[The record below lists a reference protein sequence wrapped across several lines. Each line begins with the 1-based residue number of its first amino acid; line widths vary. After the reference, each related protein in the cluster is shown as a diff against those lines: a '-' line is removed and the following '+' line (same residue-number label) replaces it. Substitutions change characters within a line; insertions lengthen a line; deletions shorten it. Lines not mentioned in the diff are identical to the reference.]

1 MFIYVFKNYSLFF
14 FYTYTTYNSF
24 TISSN
29 TYFEVGKVS
38 TY

>member
-1 MFIYVFKNYSLFF
+1 MFLKLFF
-14 FYTYTTYNSF
+14 IFYTYTTYNSF

>member
-1 MFIYVFKNYSLFF
+1 MFIYVFKIYSLF